1 MLKTFLKRAPLF
13 LTGSLIFLLFI
24 FFSYL
29 TAKDL
34 FTRFD
39 FDTTVKLQ
47 DNISRRFDEL
57 FSFFSFIGSFE
68 VAGLFLLVILVIRRK
83 VWGIVVLFA
92 FGFLHV
98 LELYGK
104 TFVDHLPPPFF
115 MLRTE
120 KLAEFPQF
128 YVSTEYSYPSG
139 HSARAIFIT
148 LLLALFL
155 LSSKKLS
162 KTKKIMILS
171 LLFIYD
177 LTMLVSRVYLGEHW
191 SSDVIG
197 GVFLGASLILLCAV
211 LPI

>member
-1 MLKTFLKRAPLF
+1 MRRKIGFFIL
-13 LTGSLIFLLFI
+13 GSLLFFTFV

-29 TAKDL
+29 IDKDL

-47 DNISRRFDEL
+47 DNISRRLDEL
-57 FSFFSFIGSFE
+57 FSFFSLIGSFE
-68 VAGLFLLVILVIRRK
+68 IAGLFLLTILLIRRK
-83 VWGIVVLFA
+83 VWGIFVLFS
-92 FGFLHV
+92 FGILHV

-104 TFVDHLPPPFF
+104 IFVDHLPPPFF

-120 KLAEFPQF
+120 KLVEFPQF

-148 LLLALFL
+148 LLLTIFL
-155 LSSKKLS
+155 IGSKRLS
-162 KTKKIMILS
+162 KMKKIIILS
-171 LLFIYD
+171 LLFVYD
-177 LTMLVSRVYLGEHW
+177 LTMFVSRIYLGEHW

-197 GVFLGASLILLCAV
+197 GAFLGASLILLCAV